1 MSAPVNTG
9 RVIKHVTEREPKISN
24 DMLIKLAGGSDM
36 QWGQYLKG
44 PRVAAIVRACNTI
57 MAEDNRALSS
67 EGIHSEQWQLVT
79 VAEKNR
85 REAWFNL
92 KRVDQH
98 FKNAMESV
106 EAIATDHRAS
116 KRLREFAEAWLELF
130 REPRSEQGLSILKEW
145 AIELANELDEHKPK
159 LLKAAS

>member
-9 RVIKHVTEREPKISN
+9 RVISHVTKRDPKIDN
-24 DMLIKLAGGSDM
+24 DMLIKLAGGSDE
-36 QWGQYLKG
+36 QWGRHLKG
-44 PRVAAIVRACNTI
+44 PRAAAIVRACNAI
-57 MAEDNRALSS
+57 MSEDNRALVS

-98 FKNAMESV
+98 FKNAMKSV
-106 EAIATDHRAS
+106 EAISTDHRAS
-116 KRLREFAEAWLELF
+116 KRLRDFASAWLELF
-130 REPRSEQGLSILKEW
+130 SEPRSEQGLAILKEW
-145 AIELANELDEHKPK
+145 ALELAHELEDHKPK